1 MLCIYHEPWC
11 KAQRL
16 EATCRAGSAQ
26 FENSSERAIHIQI
39 IESMVQVEP
48 SGESTYLVAAFTL
61 AMHHGFRRTSWSV
74 VSSSPAAVLT
84 AADLHQKKKELKI
97 DRICCT
103 APLKPGDD
111 LGSGL
116 AYHFPSL
123 KKSLLDC
130 KV

>member
-1 MLCIYHEPWC
+1 MAKVHIWLLPSRWPCIMDLDRP
-11 KAQRL
+11 
-16 EATCRAGSAQ
+16 AG
-26 FENSSERAIHIQI
+26 
-39 IESMVQVEP
+39 
-48 SGESTYLVAAFTL
+48 LV
-61 AMHHGFRRTSWSV
+61 R
-74 VSSSPAAVLT
+74 SSPAAVLT